1 MKYLL
6 IILTALAITAAACSP
21 SSNSQP
27 PAFIAPQNYATPV
40 INATSYPTVQAPQTN
55 SSQSVSGFAV
65 NLQRAWRDGKQVYAD
80 MCYTLPDSSDW
91 IVWNA
96 QLNYADQT
104 VTQFSASMLSKQDA
118 ANGQPGQRCD
128 ELTFYVP
135 PDANLSSASLVIQ
148 SLGAQPTQDEY
159 CSLLMPK
166 IQEAL
171 NQRHIAIMLGCNDVN
186 GAMTMQIVSKPAS
199 MSEQEAD
206 QIVYSDEFFTVKGPW
221 AFVINLGQ

>member
-6 IILTALAITAAACSP
+6 VILTALAIASAACSP
-21 SSNSQP
+21 SSISRP

-40 INATSYPTVQAPQTN
+40 INATSYPTVQAPQAN

-80 MCYTLPDSSDW
+80 VCYTLPDSSDW
-91 IVWNA
+91 IIWNA
-96 QLNYADQT
+96 QLSYADQNI
-104 VTQFSASMLSKQDA
+104 TQFSISMLSKQDA
-118 ANGQPGQRCD
+118 TNGQPGQRCD

-135 PDANLSSASLVIQ
+135 PDANLSSASLIVQ

-159 CSLLMPK
+159 CSLLLPK

-171 NQRHIAIMLGCNDVN
+171 NQRGIAITLGCSDVN

-199 MSEQEAD
+199 MSDQEAD
-206 QIVYSDEFFTVKGPW
+206 QIVYSDEFFTIRGPW
-221 AFVINLGQ
+221 TFPLNLGQ

>member
-6 IILTALAITAAACSP
+6 VILTALTFVAAACSP

-27 PAFIAPQNYATPV
+27 PAFIAPQSYATPV

-80 MCYTLPDSSDW
+80 VCYTLPDSSDW
-91 IVWNA
+91 IIWNA
-96 QLNYADQT
+96 QLSYADQT
-104 VTQFSASMLSKQDA
+104 VTQFSTSMLSKQDA
-118 ANGQPGQRCD
+118 TNGQPGQRCD
-128 ELTFYVP
+128 ELTFYIP

-171 NQRHIAIMLGCNDVN
+171 SQRNIAITLGCNDVN
-186 GAMTMQIVSKPAS
+186 GAMTMQIVSKPTS

-221 AFVINLGQ
+221 VFILNLGQ

>member
-1 MKYLL
+1 MKPLL
-6 IILTALAITAAACSP
+6 IILTGLAFLGTACSP
-21 SSNSQP
+21 SSISQQ

-80 MCYTLPDSSDW
+80 VCYTLPDSSDW
-91 IVWNA
+91 IIWSA
-96 QLNYADQT
+96 QINYADQNIAQYST
-104 VTQFSASMLSKQDA
+104 SMLSRQDA

-128 ELTFYVP
+128 EMTFYVP
-135 PDANLSSASLVIQ
+135 PDANLSSASLTIQ

-171 NQRHIAIMLGCNDVN
+171 NQRNVGITLGCNDVN

-199 MSEQEAD
+199 MSDQEAD
-206 QIVYSDEFFTVKGPW
+206 QLVYSDEFYTIKGPW
-221 AFVINLGQ
+221 TFVLNLGQ

>member
-6 IILTALAITAAACSP
+6 VVLTALALVNAACSP
-21 SSNSQP
+21 SSISRP

-40 INATSYPTVQAPQTN
+40 INAAAYPTMQAPQTDF
-55 SSQSVSGFAV
+55 SQSVSGFAV

-80 MCYTLPDSSDW
+80 VCYTLPDSSDW
-91 IVWNA
+91 IVWKA
-96 QLNYADQT
+96 QLSYAGQT
-104 VTQFSASMLSKQDA
+104 VTQFSASMLSKQEA

-128 ELTFYVP
+128 ELTFYIP
-135 PDANLSSASLVIQ
+135 PDADLSSASLVVQ

-171 NQRHIAIMLGCNDVN
+171 NLRNIAITLGCNDVN

-199 MSEQEAD
+199 MSDQEAD

-221 AFVINLGQ
+221 TFPLNLGQ